1 MVAPV
6 DRGKRVRFATIETPF
21 GNGLAVALQ
30 DGSIRC
36 SFGGASDEPGDL
48 LTLLRNGPDALVQA
62 GRTLACGSELD
73 PAAIT
78 YVPVLPM
85 PGKIICAGL
94 NYADHS
100 AESGFKQP
108 DYPALFPRF
117 ASSLVGHKAP
127 IIRPLAS
134 DTLDYEGEVAA
145 IIGRGGRHI
154 PVATALNYIAG
165 YALFNDASVR
175 EFQFKGASQWTMGK
189 NFDGTGAFGP
199 WFVTADELP
208 RGLRGL
214 RLQTRLNGQTVQ
226 SASTDDLV
234 FDIATL
240 VSLISQGITLAPG
253 DVVVSGTPSG
263 VGHARTPRLYMH
275 AGDVCEVELEGLGV
289 LVNPI
294 ADEVI
299 D

>member
-1 MVAPV
+1 MVGKIA
-6 DRGKRVRFATIETPF
+6 RGTCVRFATVQTTI
-21 GNGLAVALQ
+21 GIGLAVGDQ
-30 DGSIRC
+30 DGSMRF
-36 SFGGASDEPGDL
+36 SSEVGSNDL
-48 LTLLRNGPDALVQA
+48 LTLLRHGPEALAEA
-62 GRTLACGSELD
+62 GRKLARAPEID
-73 PAAIT
+73 PARIT
-78 YVPVLPM
+78 YLPVLTNPE
-85 PGKIICAGL
+85 KIICAGL

-117 ASSLVGHKAP
+117 ASSLIGHKAP
-127 IIRPLAS
+127 IVRPLAS

-145 IIGRGGRHI
+145 IVGRGGRHI
-154 PVATALNYIAG
+154 PVATALDHIAG

-175 EFQFKGASQWTMGK
+175 EFQFKGGSQWTMGK

-214 RLQTRLNGQTVQ
+214 RLQTRLNGQMVQ

-240 VSLISQGITLAPG
+240 VSLISQGITLVAG
-253 DVVVSGTPSG
+253 DVIVSGTPAG

-294 ADEVI
+294 ADEVLA
-299 D
+299 